1 VRRREHTFQTYAGW
15 KLHSEWFT
23 GWPHS
28 IIMNILFN
36 GTSLQRL
43 ILSGGALSNGYSE
56 VNETL
61 GLFEATSFHDVCGN
75 DFEIGLPVKP
85 APAMGACFAKGLGV
99 GFCRGFHRFGELRRR
114 LHIH

>member
-1 VRRREHTFQTYAGW
+1 
-15 KLHSEWFT
+15 
-23 GWPHS
+23 
-28 IIMNILFN
+28 
-36 GTSLQRL
+36 
-43 ILSGGALSNGYSE
+43 LSNGYSE

-61 GLFEATSFHDVCGN
+61 GLFEATSFHDVCGS

-99 GFCRGFHRFGELRRR
+99 GSCRGFHGVGELRRR